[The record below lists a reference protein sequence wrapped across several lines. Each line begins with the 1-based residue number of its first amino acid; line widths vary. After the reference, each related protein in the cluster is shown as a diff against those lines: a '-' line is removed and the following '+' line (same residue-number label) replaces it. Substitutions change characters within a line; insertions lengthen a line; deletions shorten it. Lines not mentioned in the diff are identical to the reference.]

1 MQRIQGRRV
10 DIYAWTQP
18 SEIEGVALDQLKNI
32 SSLPWVFHHVAAMA
46 DVHYGQGA
54 TVGSVIAMK
63 DAVSPAA
70 VGVDIGC
77 FTGDTAG
84 SIADGRT
91 ATLRELD
98 GQSCCVYS
106 CTPSGRVAMSRAVA
120 RRTRAAARLVRVLL
134 DSAAQVRCTPD
145 HLFMLR
151 DGTYRPADEL
161 APGTSLMPLYTA
173 SDKEG
178 YTLVQ
183 QNYSGR
189 WQKAHWIAA
198 RSGLLGPIP
207 KFPGQRTIIH
217 HKNFDPAD
225 NRPENLELLGANDHS
240 SLHRKLVERNEYWHS
255 PDFERRRIA
264 ALGAKALTPEGYRE
278 YAERGTR
285 NILRYMRER
294 REEFLQAVAGNGA
307 RGAPNLRAYNRSER
321 GRAKSRELAN
331 QLRTCESCGVE
342 VKSYIGLHNH
352 RRYRHGYNH
361 SVVCVHPL
369 EEREDVYCLAVEQHG
384 NFALA
389 AGVFV
394 HNCGMAAVQTSL
406 TSHDLPDS
414 LHGLRSEIER
424 AIPVGFESHQRPLD
438 RREDDDLWE
447 EFSDLTPAVKDLLG
461 KARSQLGTLGGGNHF
476 IELCLDTDDRVWLM
490 LHSGSRNIGKSLAE
504 IHIGRAKKLA
514 HNRDLP
520 DRDLAVFLAGT
531 KEMEEYRRDLLWAQ
545 RYARANREAMLHL
558 YENVLRRFRPDV
570 RFADAV
576 HCHHNYVAEET
587 HFGEEVLVTRKGAI
601 RAGKGDLGIIPGSM
615 GTRPFVVGGLGNA
628 LSFDSASHGAGRRMS
643 RGEAKRRFTV
653 NDLREQTKGVECRK
667 DGGVLDE
674 IPAAYKDIGQVMEQ
688 QKDLVEVVA
697 ELRQVLCVKG

>member
-1 MQRIQGRRV
+1 MQRIKGRKV
-10 DIYAWTQP
+10 DVMAWADP
-18 SEIEGVALDQLKNI
+18 GEIESVALDQLRNI

-46 DVHYGQGA
+46 DVHYGKGA

-77 FTGDTAG
+77 FTGDTAV
-84 SIADGRT
+84 SLADGRT

-120 RRTRAAARLVRVLL
+120 RRTRADARLVRVLL
-134 DSAAQVRCTPD
+134 DSGAQVRCTPD

-294 REEFLQAVAGNGA
+294 REEFLKAVAGNGA

-369 EEREDVYCLAVEQHG
+369 EEREDVYCLAVPEYG

-424 AIPVGFESHQRPLD
+424 AIPVGFESHKRPLD
-438 RREDDDLWE
+438 RREDRKLWE
-447 EFSDLTPAVKDLLG
+447 EFADLTPAVKDLWPCSSP
-461 KARSQLGTLGGGNHF
+461 ARRRWT
-476 IELCLDTDDRVWLM
+476 TT
-490 LHSGSRNIGKSLAE
+490 
-504 IHIGRAKKLA
+504 
-514 HNRDLP
+514 
-520 DRDLAVFLAGT
+520 AGT
-531 KEMEEYRRDLLWAQ
+531 CSGR
-545 RYARANREAMLHL
+545 
-558 YENVLRRFRPDV
+558 
-570 RFADAV
+570 
-576 HCHHNYVAEET
+576 
-587 HFGEEVLVTRKGAI
+587 
-601 RAGKGDLGIIPGSM
+601 S
-615 GTRPFVVGGLGNA
+615 GTRGRIARPC
-628 LSFDSASHGAGRRMS
+628 SASTRTSSGASGRRRCSAKPSTAITITSPRRSTSAS
-643 RGEAKRRFTV
+643 RSSSRARGPSAPATAISASSPGRWGPGRSSSAAWGIRCPSRAPRTEPA
-653 NDLREQTKGVECRK
+653 
-667 DGGVLDE
+667 GG
-674 IPAAYKDIGQVMEQ
+674 
-688 QKDLVEVVA
+688 
-697 ELRQVLCVKG
+697 